1 MGLTAKFLIIPE
13 GTQSMSGPQPAES
26 TDQGDVT
33 KAFNAANNGDRTLLV
48 TWLQSWLPGIA
59 RRTARKLQSNVVDTG
74 VIGQEASIRVYTESE
89 SMQWNSKSHFVNW
102 VKTIVR
108 NIGVDIHRHEHG
120 RFTTPSSA
128 ENDAVDAS
136 QRMKSRPNFVPLSGS
151 DRLIQK
157 VPAFS
162 QVDRLS
168 LDQAL
173 VLLSA
178 QSPRSFKVL
187 YFRHLSNSD
196 VVSYESTAKSLGIG
210 VKQVKMLEKNGFQF
224 IERHLRNESA
234 ADGVK

>member
-1 MGLTAKFLIIPE
+1 
-13 GTQSMSGPQPAES
+13 MSGPQSAQSPNQGDI
-26 TDQGDVT
+26 DQGDVT
-33 KAFNAANNGDRTLLV
+33 KAFNAANSGDRALLI
-48 TWLQSWLPGIA
+48 TWLQSWLPRIA

-74 VIGQEASIRVYTESE
+74 VIGQEASMRVYTESE

-108 NIGVDIHRHEHG
+108 NIGVDVHRHEHG
-120 RFTTPSSA
+120 RITTVSHA
-128 ENDAVDAS
+128 EDNFLVDAPP
-136 QRMKSRPNFVPLSGS
+136 RMKSRPNFVPLSDS

-162 QVDRLS
+162 HVDRLS

-173 VLLSA
+173 ALLSA

-187 YFRHLSNSD
+187 YCRHLSGSEI
-196 VVSYESTAKSLGIG
+196 VSYESTAKHLGIG
-210 VKQVKMLEKNGFQF
+210 IKQVKMLEKNGFQF
-224 IERHLRNESA
+224 IERQLRNESA